1 MLALLRIKN
10 LALVEELE
18 WHPQSGFIAI
28 TGETGAGK
36 SIILGALHL
45 LLGERTDRSI
55 VRTGTDTCTVEAIY
69 HIKFTPTLKAL
80 LEEQAI
86 EFDDSELILRRII
99 TASGSSKQFVNGSP
113 CNVAFLR
120 QLGELLVDLHGPHD
134 HQSLFSRDEQTRLLD
149 FYAGCGETGQEY
161 QKARKVVT
169 SLKNERD
176 TLFGNEQASKREQ
189 EMLAHQI
196 REIGAAEIK
205 PDEEDELIQRYRVA
219 SNAKRLQELAGE
231 TVSLLTESENAVLS
245 RLSDI
250 AKPLKELAK
259 LDPKLE
265 SLLSQHATA
274 VVQIEDIAS
283 EISSYVSHLEIN
295 PQQVRALEERV
306 DLFQNL
312 KRKYGNTIPE
322 ILAYLEDIISRLE
335 NIEHREE
342 KLQALDAKI
351 VDAGK
356 ILSKV
361 GKKLSD
367 ARKTAAPK
375 LAKAIASHLRD
386 LGFLKSEFS
395 ISLEPIPDGGPNGFE
410 LAEFLFAPNPGE
422 PPAALRSIASS
433 GEISR
438 VMLAVKSALAQQDQI
453 PILVFDEIDANV
465 GGEIANGVG
474 EKMRELGKHHQVFCI
489 THLPQVAAAA
499 STQFVVTKEVQ
510 SGRSIST
517 LQEVKGKIREDEIA
531 RMLGG
536 KRPSAV
542 AHAKALLGA

>member
-10 LALVEELE
+10 LALVDELE
-18 WHPQSGFIAI
+18 WHPKEGFIAI

-36 SIILGALHL
+36 SIILGALKL

-55 VRTGTDTCTVEAIY
+55 VRSGTDTCTVEAIY
-69 HIKFTPTLKAL
+69 QIKATSAIKAL

-86 EFDDSELILRRII
+86 EFDGDELILRRII
-99 TASGSSKQFVNGSP
+99 TTNGASKQFVNGSP
-113 CNVAFLR
+113 CNLGFLR

-134 HQSLFSRDEQTRLLD
+134 HQSLFSRDEQMRLLD
-149 FYAGCGETGQEY
+149 SYAGCGATEQDY
-161 QKARKVVT
+161 QKVRKVVT
-169 SLKNERD
+169 TLKNDRE
-176 TLFGNEQASKREQ
+176 TLFGSEQASKREQ

-196 REIGAAEIK
+196 REIGTAELK
-205 PDEEDELIQRYRVA
+205 PDEEDGLLQRYRVG
-219 SNAKRLQELAGE
+219 SHGKRLQELAGE
-231 TVSLLTESENAVLS
+231 SVALLNESENSVLAQ
-245 RLSDI
+245 LSNI
-250 AKPLKELAK
+250 AKPLKEMAK
-259 LDPKLE
+259 LDSNLE
-265 SLLSQHATA
+265 SLLNQHASA
-274 VVQIEDIAS
+274 IEQIEELSS
-283 EISSYVSHLEIN
+283 EISSYVSRLELN
-295 PQQVRALEERV
+295 PQQLKTLEERV
-306 DLFQNL
+306 DLIQNL
-312 KRKYGNTIPE
+312 KRKYGNSISE
-322 ILAYLEDIISRLE
+322 ILAYLDDVTARLE
-335 NIEHREE
+335 TMEHREE
-342 KLQALDAKI
+342 KLAALDAEIAEAK
-351 VDAGK
+351 K
-356 ILSKV
+356 SLSKI

-367 ARKTAAPK
+367 ARKAAAPK

-395 ISLEPIPDGGPNGFE
+395 ISFEALTEGGPGGFE
-410 LAEFLFAPNPGE
+410 TAEFLFAPNPGE

-438 VMLAVKSALAQQDQI
+438 VMLAVKSALAEQDQI

-499 STQFVVTKEVQ
+499 GSQFVVTKEVD

-517 LQEVKGKIREDEIA
+517 LQEVIGETREQEIA

-536 KRPSAV
+536 KKPSAV